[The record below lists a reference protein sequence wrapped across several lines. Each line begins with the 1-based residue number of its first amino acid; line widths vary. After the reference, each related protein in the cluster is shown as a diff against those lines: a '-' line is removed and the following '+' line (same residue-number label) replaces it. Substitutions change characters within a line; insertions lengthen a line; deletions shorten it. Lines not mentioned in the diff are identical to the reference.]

1 MEQTATHEMQQT
13 MAIGLFADGTISLA
27 KAADMAGLTR
37 YEFAELLKDRG
48 LTAYEYTE
56 ADYQEDLELIATV
69 KK

>member
-1 MEQTATHEMQQT
+1 MRQT
-13 MAIGLFADGTISLA
+13 MAISLFADGTISLA

-37 YEFAELLKDRG
+37 YEFAELLRGRG
-48 LTAYEYTE
+48 LIAYEYTE